1 MKSHTLL
8 IVLCLG
14 AFFIFGGAPASGQKN
29 KTSPWNPSL
38 DSASDK
44 WKLTTRQKMFGD
56 ISKLEF
62 GPFSIASIE
71 KLDSPVIKKKIKGTT
86 NVNFKQQFYMTYTDL
101 LFRGLKLNI
110 TVAIDFTLSNGIQ
123 SEKTSLH
130 YISTES
136 NKYEYI
142 INMAQFM

>member
-71 KLDSPVIKKKIKGTT
+71 KLDSPVIKKKIKGGANFGLELGYET
-86 NVNFKQQFYMTYTDL
+86 NL
-101 LFRGLKLNI
+101 LG
-110 TVAIDFTLSNGIQ
+110 VH
-123 SEKTSLH
+123 H
-130 YISTES
+130 YNLAPHQALAVRLEPLVCC
-136 NKYEYI
+136 YGVVRRR
-142 INMAQFM
+142 AQHFAL